1 MKSKTAVLCGLL
13 LITIGVVLFWANARR
28 NIKLI
33 IDGKPRQV
41 ATYKITVG
49 QILKETGIDF
59 NELDRIFPEINY
71 WMTEKYFLKV
81 DHLKAIH
88 LVSSGGQKDY
98 STFENLAGNILAD
111 GEVALYP
118 GDQIRWNG
126 TQIQPDFNLGSLKAI
141 NLEVVRGDPFELIT
155 DLGKQRQQFYTDAT
169 TVGEALRQTAVRIPP
184 DSIIVPAEDT
194 PFTAGMIIQIL
205 EKIPFVLVSKGDEI
219 PLTGYGTNA
228 GELLASAG
236 YPLQGL

>member
-71 WMTEKYFLKV
+71 WMTE
-81 DHLKAIH
+81 
-88 LVSSGGQKDY
+88 
-98 STFENLAGNILAD
+98 NI
-111 GEVALYP
+111 
-118 GDQIRWNG
+118 
-126 TQIQPDFNLGSLKAI
+126 S
-141 NLEVVRGDPFELIT
+141 
-155 DLGKQRQQFYTDAT
+155 
-169 TVGEALRQTAVRIPP
+169 
-184 DSIIVPAEDT
+184 
-194 PFTAGMIIQIL
+194 
-205 EKIPFVLVSKGDEI
+205 
-219 PLTGYGTNA
+219 
-228 GELLASAG
+228 
-236 YPLQGL
+236 